1 MSDPD
6 PQVPRPKRARKA
18 AKWGFGVLIVLVVAG
33 AIGIASLMGRQI
45 SASDWLRE
53 EITTRLN
60 AQIDGA
66 DLSFGDVSVV
76 LERTWVPRVSLRNVR
91 ITDAKGEKLA
101 AVSDADGTL
110 ALRPLLQGKVQP
122 GTIRLS
128 GATLRLRRSEAGN
141 LGVAVGDAPRSVEEA
156 PSFPALISQ
165 LDDVLM
171 QPGLMAL
178 TAIEADN
185 LTIRYEDARA
195 RQAWTVDGGRLRLT
209 REGDDL
215 QLRGDFALLGNRG
228 FATTLEMN
236 YQSVVGESGAE
247 FGISFDDMPARDIAR
262 QSPALAW
269 LEALEAPISG
279 ALRAVVEADGA
290 LGPLNATLQI
300 GAGVL
305 QPTDETKPIPFSS
318 AQTYFT
324 YDPATQSMQFDDLFL
339 DSKWVTAR
347 AEGKAFLVGL
357 EQGLPTELW
366 SQIRVSELRAN
377 PDGLYAE
384 PVVIEGA
391 TMDTRLKLD
400 PFELKLGEMS
410 LSDQGQRLL
419 LNGVLAA
426 QPEGWDLALDG
437 RMDGLTPARLLE
449 LWPETVKANTRNWI
463 RDNVVAADL
472 SNIQLAV
479 RSHPESRP
487 DLFLGFDFKGLET
500 RFMKQMPHI
509 KNAEGHGSLYDTRF
523 VITASRGHVM
533 APQGG
538 RIDVGGTSFVVP
550 TVRVK
555 QAPARVYLKAKS
567 TVTAALSLLDNEPF
581 RFLTKAGQP
590 VTLADGQAEIEGQ
603 LDFLLKQK
611 LQTDEVAFDVRAVAR
626 QLRSET
632 LVEGRV
638 LASPRLDIVART
650 GTLEIKGEGRIGRVP
665 ATGTWRTN
673 IGKTSDGSGRLE
685 GTIELSERFADE
697 FRIGLPPGSI
707 SGAGTGVIGI
717 DFAKGQP
724 GRFTLTSDLAGVGLR
739 LKPLGWTLSQGG
751 KGQLDVSGSLGTP
764 PEINRISLNAGGLR
778 ANGSVT
784 LRADGQLDRA
794 RFNRVRVGTW
804 LDAPVDLVGRGAGTT
819 PAVRVNGGT
828 IDLRQTSLAGDGEGS
843 QNRAQGGPVTLRLDR
858 LQISEGISLT
868 GFTGEFDMSRGVD
881 GRFTGKVNDGATV
894 NGTVVPQGN
903 RNAFRIQSENAG
915 GVLASAGL
923 LKNARSGQMDLILRP
938 ATAAGTYN
946 GTLTVQQLR
955 LKDAPALAA
964 LLNALSVV
972 GILEQL
978 AGDGIHFSE
987 VEADFQLGPKL
998 VTLTQGS
1005 AVGASVGISM
1015 EGYYF
1020 MDRGE
1025 MDMEGVFSPIYL
1037 VNAVGG
1043 IFARKGEGLL
1053 GFKYR
1058 LNGPTTD
1065 PLVRVNPL
1073 SLLTPGMFRE
1083 LFRKPPP
1090 KVQR

>member
-6 PQVPRPKRARKA
+6 TQTSAPKRGRKA
-18 AKWGFGVLIVLVVAG
+18 AKRGFGLLVVLVVAG
-33 AIGIASLMGRQI
+33 AIGVTSILGRQI
-45 SASDWLRE
+45 SAPNWLRE

-60 AQIDGA
+60 DQITEA
-66 DLSFGDVSVV
+66 EVSFGDVSIV
-76 LERTWVPRVSLRNVR
+76 LERNWVPRVMLRDVR
-91 ITDAKGEKLA
+91 IADAKGEKLA
-101 AVSDADGTL
+101 AVADADGTL
-110 ALRPLLQGKVQP
+110 ALRPLLRGEVQP

-128 GATLRLRRSEAGN
+128 GATLRLRRSETGDV
-141 LGVAVGDAPRSVEEA
+141 GVAVGDSPASVEEA
-156 PSFPALISQ
+156 PSFAALISQ
-165 LDDVLM
+165 LDDVFM
-171 QPGLMAL
+171 QPDLMAL
-178 TAIEADN
+178 TAIEANN

-236 YQSVVGESGAE
+236 YQSVVGELGAE
-247 FGISFDDMPARDIAR
+247 FGLSFEDMPARDIAR

-269 LEALEAPISG
+269 LDALQAPISG
-279 ALRAVVEADGA
+279 ALRAVVEDDGA

-300 GAGVL
+300 GEGVL
-305 QPTDETKPIPFSS
+305 QPTDETRPIPFSS

-324 YDPATQSMQFDDLFL
+324 YDPVTQSMQFDEVFL

-357 EQGLPTELW
+357 EQGLPSELW
-366 SQIRVSELRAN
+366 TQFQVSELRAN
-377 PDGLYAE
+377 PAGLYDE
-384 PVVIEGA
+384 PVVIEGV
-391 TMDTRLKLD
+391 TMDSRLKLD
-400 PFELKLGEMS
+400 PFELTLGEMS
-410 LSDQGQRLL
+410 LSDQGQRLV
-419 LNGVLAA
+419 LNGTLEAL
-426 QPEGWDLALDG
+426 PEGWDLALDG
-437 RMDGLTPARLLE
+437 RMDGLTPARLVE
-449 LWPETVKANTRNWI
+449 LWPEEVSGNTRNWI
-463 RDNVVAADL
+463 RDNVVSADL
-472 SNIQLAV
+472 SNIKLAV

-500 RFMKQMPHI
+500 RFMKKMPHI
-509 KNAEGHGSLYDTRF
+509 KDADGSGSLYNTRF
-523 VITASRGHVM
+523 VISASRGHVV

-538 RIDVGGTSFVVP
+538 RVDVSGTSFVVP
-550 TVRVK
+550 SVQVK
-555 QAPARVYLKAKS
+555 LAPARVYLRAKS

-611 LQTDEVAFDVRAVAR
+611 LETDEVAFDVRAVAR
-626 QLRSET
+626 QVRSET

-638 LASPRLDIVART
+638 LAAPRLDVLAKN
-650 GTLEIKGEGRIGRVP
+650 GSLEIAGEGRIGRVP
-665 ATGTWRTN
+665 ASGSWRTD
-673 IGKTSDGSGRLE
+673 IGKTSDGSSRLE

-697 FRIGLPPGSI
+697 FSIGLPPGSI
-707 SGAGTGVIGI
+707 SGAGQGVIGI

-724 GRFTLTSDLAGVGLR
+724 GRFTLSSNLAGVGLR
-739 LKPLGWTLSQGG
+739 LQALGWALSRGG
-751 KGQLDVSGSLGTP
+751 TGNLEVAGSLGSP
-764 PEINRISLNAGGLR
+764 PDISRISLNAGGLR
-778 ANGSVT
+778 ADGNVT
-784 LRADGQLDRA
+784 LKANGQLDRA
-794 RFNRVRVGTW
+794 SFSRVRAGTW
-804 LDAPVDLVGRGAGTT
+804 LDAPVDLIGRGAGAT

-828 IDLRQTSLAGDGEGS
+828 IDLRQTSLAGEGGG
-843 QNRAQGGPVTLRLDR
+843 NRNRSRGGPVTLRLDR
-858 LQISEGISLT
+858 LQISEGIALT
-868 GFTGEFDMSRGVD
+868 GFSADLDMANGAN
-881 GRFTGKVNDGATV
+881 GRFTGKVNNGATV
-894 NGTVVPQGN
+894 NGTVIPQGN
-903 RNAFRIQSENAG
+903 RSAFRIQSKNAG

-923 LKNARSGQMDLILRP
+923 LKNARNGDMDLILRP

-946 GTLTVQQLR
+946 GTLNVRQLR

-978 AGDGIHFSE
+978 AGDGIHFSQ

-1005 AVGASVGISM
+1005 AVGASMGISM

-1025 MDMEGVFSPIYL
+1025 MDMQGVFSPIYL

-1043 IFARKGEGLL
+1043 IFSRKGEGLI
-1053 GFKYR
+1053 GFNYR
-1058 LNGPTTD
+1058 LNGPAAA
-1065 PLVRVNPL
+1065 PQVRVNPL
-1073 SLLTPGMFRE
+1073 SLLTPGMFRDI
-1083 LFRKPPP
+1083 FREPPP